1 MKNWML
7 RGSEK
12 DVHYS
17 KGLTV
22 VFLGW
27 VSMVIGLFMA
37 TLIGQQV
44 EQAGSPIWVSQITRG
59 VVVSSIVVPVVF
71 WIRKR
76 YRIRLR
82 LIPFSRVSV
91 FHLLGGAALPILLVV
106 CGFITA
112 SQLNWIDIV
121 EWHFSMQLFSSILVN
136 VCFAF
141 LYEALPEEL
150 TMRGLVY
157 SGLRV
162 KLPAFL
168 AYVGQILLFVS
179 VPVTVNFL
187 QQFVGMDPGVDINAD
202 YVILLLAFGIVLQLL
217 RSVTGSLW
225 ASIGFHLGYLE
236 ISRFVIA
243 QNDLRLLTYSELY
256 EGTSNLYILFT
267 MMILG
272 GIFAVGAIYL
282 LQRASRKIAEP

>member
-1 MKNWML
+1 
-7 RGSEK
+7 
-12 DVHYS
+12 
-17 KGLTV
+17 
-22 VFLGW
+22 
-27 VSMVIGLFMA
+27 
-37 TLIGQQV
+37 
-44 EQAGSPIWVSQITRG
+44 
-59 VVVSSIVVPVVF
+59 
-71 WIRKR
+71 
-76 YRIRLR
+76 
-82 LIPFSRVSV
+82 
-91 FHLLGGAALPILLVV
+91 
-106 CGFITA
+106 
-112 SQLNWIDIV
+112 
-121 EWHFSMQLFSSILVN
+121 
-136 VCFAF
+136 
-141 LYEALPEEL
+141 
-150 TMRGLVY
+150 MRGLVY

-256 EGTSNLYILFT
+256 EGTSNLYILFM